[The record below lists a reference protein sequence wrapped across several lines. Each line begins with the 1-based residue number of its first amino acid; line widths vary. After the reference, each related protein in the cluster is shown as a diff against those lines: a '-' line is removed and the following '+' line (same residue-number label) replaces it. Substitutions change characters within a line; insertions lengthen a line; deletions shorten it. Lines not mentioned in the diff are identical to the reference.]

1 MNNGSVAKRTIV
13 SETQQKIIPG
23 DEDDERKQDK
33 AEENDQAVVP
43 SVLTPQVLTSLLRS
57 IHILKT
63 QMAQQNAEITLLKA
77 ANAHQLT
84 TITDLSSRVAHLEL
98 ERSSVAPFPKDDFLQ
113 TDNWRRLFIE
123 NMPVD
128 TLLTM
133 RLLCKDWRRVVD
145 KFIDGKVESGV
156 MIVVG
161 ANDLSYEEAHSQRE
175 GRSLVTQVVFL
186 LNITKVGIST
196 CSYAVNLVVV
206 EIPEGVESIGDFAFE
221 CCKSLKVIKFPK
233 SLTSIGF
240 ATFNGCSSLENVDL
254 LHTGLEELGYR
265 AFQYCSELKSMTIP
279 DSLQTINVNDGN
291 SDAVVAHLRSL
302 QS

>member
-1 MNNGSVAKRTIV
+1 MNNGSVVKRTIV

-23 DEDDERKQDK
+23 VEDDERKQDK

-98 ERSSVAPFPKDDFLQ
+98 KCSSVAPFPKDDFLQ

-123 NMPVD
+123 NVPVD

-145 KFIDGKVESGV
+145 KFIDRKVESGV

-161 ANDLSYEEAHSQRE
+161 ANDLSYEEAHGQRE

-186 LNITKVGIST
+186 LNITKVGDRACANASI
-196 CSYAVNLVVV
+196 LVVV
-206 EIPEGVESIGDFAFE
+206 DIPRRHN
-221 CCKSLKVIKFPK
+221 KYL
-233 SLTSIGF
+233 
-240 ATFNGCSSLENVDL
+240 
-254 LHTGLEELGYR
+254 
-265 AFQYCSELKSMTIP
+265 
-279 DSLQTINVNDGN
+279 
-291 SDAVVAHLRSL
+291 
-302 QS
+302 